1 VQRVLGLIPGSSPGT
16 DMTFRAPTESG
27 VNIGWYSPQ
36 GNRVKE
42 YVTNG

>member
-1 VQRVLGLIPGSSPGT
+1 LARLDNDGYLFIVHRLKGMIITGENV
-16 DMTFRAPTESG
+16 
-27 VNIGWYSPQ
+27 YSKEVEDQ

>member
-1 VQRVLGLIPGSSPGT
+1 MSYAMIDLYCHSYDRP
-16 DMTFRAPTESG
+16 
-27 VNIGWYSPQ
+27 PQ

>member
-1 VQRVLGLIPGSSPGT
+1 LKSWPQNQV
-16 DMTFRAPTESG
+16 FRPVT
-27 VNIGWYSPQ
+27 Q

>member
-1 VQRVLGLIPGSSPGT
+1 MDGQRSMFMPERLGLGK
-16 DMTFRAPTESG
+16 SG
-27 VNIGWYSPQ
+27 GGECQ